1 MSYFGNILEGIRT
14 TAQGL
19 KITASYFVKNV
30 PVKNRF
36 VLHYPDEKLEIDKVT
51 HRGLHEYD
59 VDRCISCSLCA
70 KACPVDCIYIE
81 SVGKGK
87 TAIMTR
93 FDIDYSKC
101 LFCALCVPPCPSECI
116 VLGERYSLPGH
127 SRDDMVELF
136 DGIDEL
142 AGFGELVVKFH
153 EGGYPIQVRSG
164 HALEMVKEFQQEGL
178 FEKKKKERAEHGVP
192 TLEEQDPA
200 QK

>member
-1 MSYFGNILEGIRT
+1 MGYFGDLLDGIRT

-19 KITASYFVKNV
+19 RLTGTYLYKNLR
-30 PVKNRF
+30 PGGKPF
-36 VLHYPDEKLEIDKVT
+36 ALEYPDERLPIDKVT

-59 VDRCISCSLCA
+59 VDRCISCELCA

-127 SRDDMVELF
+127 SRDDMV
-136 DGIDEL
+136 
-142 AGFGELVVKFH
+142 VRFH
-153 EGGYPIQVRSG
+153 EGGYPIQVRSE
-164 HALEMVKEFQQEGL
+164 HAETMMEEFRRDEL
-178 FEKKKKERAEHGVP
+178 FEKKRREREEHGIRTLVP
-192 TLEEQDPA
+192 QDPGGRTSGG
-200 QK
+200 KTEG

>member
-1 MSYFGNILEGIRT
+1 MSYFGNIYESIRT

-19 KITASYFVKNV
+19 KITASYFVKNI

-36 VLHYPDEKLEIDKVT
+36 VLNYPFEKLPIDKVT
-51 HRGLHEYD
+51 HRGLHEFD
-59 VDRCISCSLCA
+59 VDRCISCELCA

-87 TAIMTR
+87 AAIMTR

-101 LFCALCVPPCPSECI
+101 LFCALCVPPCPAECI

-127 SRDDMVELF
+127 NRDEM
-136 DGIDEL
+136 
-142 AGFGELVVKFH
+142 VVKFH
-153 EGGYPIQVRSG
+153 EGGYPVQVRSS

-178 FEKKKKERAEHGVP
+178 FEKKRKERAEHGIE
-192 TLEEQDPA
+192 TLVDQDPA
-200 QK
+200 RNT

>member
-19 KITASYFVKNV
+19 KITASYFVRNV
-30 PVKNRF
+30 PKKNRF
-36 VLHYPDEKLEIDKVT
+36 VLHYPDETLEIDKVT

-59 VDRCISCSLCA
+59 VDRCISCELCA

-101 LFCALCVPPCPSECI
+101 LFCALCVDPCPVDCI
-116 VLGERYSLPGH
+116 HMGQQYDLAAFDRGETVVLDFVKGEGPWRTALTSAEPGAGLKGH
-127 SRDDMVELF
+127 LDD
-136 DGIDEL
+136 
-142 AGFGELVVKFH
+142 
-153 EGGYPIQVRSG
+153 
-164 HALEMVKEFQQEGL
+164 
-178 FEKKKKERAEHGVP
+178 
-192 TLEEQDPA
+192 
-200 QK
+200 